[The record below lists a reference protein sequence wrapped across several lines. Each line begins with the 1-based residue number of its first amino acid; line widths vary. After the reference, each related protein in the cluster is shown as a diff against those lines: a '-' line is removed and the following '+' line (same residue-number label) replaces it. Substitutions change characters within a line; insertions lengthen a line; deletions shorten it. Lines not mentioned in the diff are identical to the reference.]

1 MSSIIAS
8 TLLPSLS
15 FHGHGHRRAPQTSG
29 NVQSA
34 AGNSSSS
41 PIGQL
46 PVGVSSSLFS
56 GLVQSFQ
63 QALGATSPASG
74 VSAPTALQGSA
85 AANQPASAALAGM
98 TPGQQQEL
106 QAFQH
111 SLFQALKQD
120 GLSSNGTSNVVSSLN
135 TLISQLGPG
144 GKATA
149 ATTTLSA
156 TFQNLMSG
164 VNGAGAVPASSSS
177 SSSSALQNFLK
188 NLLQN
193 VQAGGVQSLAST
205 GNSVNTHV

>member
-1 MSSIIAS
+1 MITAS

-15 FHGHGHRRAPQTSG
+15 FHGHGHRRAPQQIG
-29 NVQSA
+29 AN
-34 AGNSSSS
+34 AGSS

-46 PVGVSSSLFS
+46 PVGVSSTLFG

-63 QALGATSPASG
+63 QALGTSSTSATAGGATAAPPA
-74 VSAPTALQGSA
+74 T
-85 AANQPASAALAGM
+85 ALAGM

-120 GLSSNGTSNVVSSLN
+120 GLSSNGTGNVVSSLN
-135 TLISQLGPG
+135 ALIGQLGPG

-149 ATTTLSA
+149 ATATLSA
-156 TFQNLMSG
+156 TFQNLMNG
-164 VNGAGAVPASSSS
+164 VNGAGAASASSSS
-177 SSSSALQNFLK
+177 NSALQNFLS

>member
-1 MSSIIAS
+1 MSSITTS

-15 FHGHGHRRAPQTSG
+15 FHAHSHRRAAQAG
-29 NVQSA
+29 ANVLGGA
-34 AGNSSSS
+34 AGSSGGS

-46 PVGVSSSLFS
+46 PVGVSSTLFS

-63 QALGATSPASG
+63 RALGAPAASAASG
-74 VSAPTALQGSA
+74 VSAPA
-85 AANQPASAALAGM
+85 ASAGPALAGM

-120 GLSSNGTSNVVSSLN
+120 GLSSNATGNVVSSLN
-135 TLISQLGPG
+135 TLISQLAPG
-144 GKATA
+144 GKGTA
-149 ATTTLSA
+149 ATATLAA
-156 TFQNLMSG
+156 TFQNLMNG
-164 VNGAGAVPASSSS
+164 VNGAGTAPAASSSS
-177 SSSSALQNFLK
+177 NSALRNFLG

-205 GNSVNTHV
+205 GNTVDTHV